1 MYLDHTQIGISSG
14 RFIKR
19 FRYKINATRTLMVV
33 LITTPKYPETKNM
46 RGFGGPSAMK
56 TYFYLCIKQGVVLV
70 GIVLDIRGK
79 LSRMSNNP

>member
-1 MYLDHTQIGISSG
+1 
-14 RFIKR
+14 
-19 FRYKINATRTLMVV
+19 MVV
-33 LITTPKYPETKNM
+33 LITTPKYTETKNM

-70 GIVLDIRGK
+70 VIVLDIRGK